1 MASNGW
7 RMSVRTRLQQ
17 WAQHPFSG
25 GSILVVLL
33 SVAVLLSLF
42 SDGRPWIER
51 PRALLMLLGSIAVVV
66 GGLVGLARWWGARVQ
81 SGKEGNE

>member
-1 MASNGW
+1 MAASGW
-7 RMSVRTRLQQ
+7 RVNLQQRVEQ
-17 WAQHPFSG
+17 WAQHPLSG

-51 PRALLMLLGSIAVVV
+51 PRALLILLGSIAVVV
-66 GGLVGLARWWGARVQ
+66 GGIVGLARWWGARVQ
-81 SGKEGNE
+81 SGKEGNR

>member
-7 RMSVRTRLQQ
+7 RMSVRTRVQQ
-17 WAQHPFSG
+17 WARYPISG

-51 PRALLMLLGSIAVVV
+51 PRVLLILLGSSVVVV
-66 GGLVGLARWWGARVQ
+66 GGIVGLARWWGARVNT
-81 SGKEGNE
+81 GKERDR